1 MAHKKRVLVVD
12 DEISVRKICQFIL
25 QMMGFEVETAADGM
39 EAVEKAREKPFDLII
54 TDIKM
59 PGINGVETARLIR
72 EIYPDVPWIV
82 MTAYGQLDLALKAIR
97 LGVNGFLL
105 KPFTPDE
112 LKALVSYVMEM
123 DQLRRESLR
132 IKALLPLFDISK
144 TLLSTLNLEELE
156 NKLLLTAWKSL
167 SADGVWMYE
176 VDWDKLLGKPV
187 ESLPR
192 LTLELQAKLMK
203 ALENSSSAILWT
215 QENPQEVASLMEKA
229 GLAQLLAAPLKAGE
243 RLLGFLAV
251 FKNPG
256 SAPFLMSDHDFLTI
270 LAGQGA
276 IALENIK
283 LFEQI
288 QKAFVELQE
297 VERLKSNFVTIIA
310 HEFRTPLS
318 LILGYAS
325 ILREEIQDP
334 RLKEFAEAITRNAL
348 RLSSL
353 LKDLLD
359 FRQLEKKAVS
369 LQVESVFLPELVGK
383 VLESYEPLANDKKLE
398 IAIDIPP
405 EVHRVQADPAKLEV
419 VLSNLISNAI
429 KFTPPGGKITI
440 GARLGD
446 RPYMFVKDTGIGIPP
461 EEKEKIFLSF
471 YQIGEPLNRGQ
482 KGFGLGLYITKELV
496 NMWGG
501 RIWVESEVGKG
512 STFWFTLP
520 STRKEENVG

>member
-25 QMMGFEVETAADGM
+25 QADFEVETAGDGM
-39 EAVEKAREKPFDLII
+39 EAVAKVREKPFDLII

-59 PGINGVETARLIR
+59 PGIDGVETARLIR
-72 EIYPDVPWIV
+72 ELYPDVPWII

-112 LKALVSYVMEM
+112 LKAVVSYVMEM
-123 DQLRRESLR
+123 DQLRKESLR
-132 IKALLPLFDISK
+132 MKALLPLFEISR
-144 TLLSTLNLEELE
+144 TLLSTLEPVELE
-156 NKLLLTAWKSL
+156 NKLLQIARESL

-176 VDWDKLLGKPV
+176 VDWDKLLGEPAD
-187 ESLPR
+187 SLSR
-192 LTLELQAKLMK
+192 LSPELQSRLMK
-203 ALENSSSAILWT
+203 ALEKSDSALLWT
-215 QENPQEVASLMEKA
+215 REGPAEAVPFLERA

-243 RLLGFLAV
+243 RLLGFIAA
-251 FKNPG
+251 FKV
-256 SAPFLMSDHDFLTI
+256 STFFLLSDQDFLTI
-270 LAGQGA
+270 LASQGA
-276 IALENIK
+276 VALENAK

-297 VERLKSNFVTIIA
+297 VEKLKSNFVTLVA

-325 ILREEIQDP
+325 ILSEELQEA
-334 RLKEFAEAITRNAL
+334 RLKEFAEIIVRNAM

-353 LKDLLD
+353 IEDLLD
-359 FRQLEKKAVS
+359 LRQLERKAT
-369 LQVESVFLPELVGK
+369 SVQLETIFLPELVHK
-383 VLESYEPLANDKKLE
+383 VLENYEPIARNKSLE
-398 IAIDIPP
+398 LVIDIPP
-405 EVHRVQADPAKLEV
+405 EAHRIHADPAKLEV

-429 KFTPPGGKITI
+429 KFTPSGGKITV
-440 GARLGD
+440 GARLED
-446 RPYMFVKDTGIGIPP
+446 KPFIFVKDTGIGIPP
-461 EEKEKIFLSF
+461 EEKDKIFQSF
-471 YQIGEPLNRGQ
+471 YQVGEPVSMGQRGL
-482 KGFGLGLYITKELV
+482 GLGLYIARELV

-501 RIWVESEVGKG
+501 RMWVESEVGKG

-520 STRKEENVG
+520 ALQEDKNDR